1 MGFRKGRQYAITWCK
16 KAENYSYV
24 KALECYDEA
33 IKRDPTFAKPWYE
46 KGKIFARTPELPE
59 NWMWHDTIS
68 PYITGIKPPP
78 YPEVGSQTA
87 SKYRET
93 LKMFDKATEL
103 DPKSVNTWFAKG
115 NFYWKH
121 TNGER
126 DAIQCLSNA
135 IALDSKFE
143 PAWFVKA
150 QALGSLGKHEES
162 LKCYDEAIALLP
174 TDAKEKRYDEHG
186 RYYFFDR
193 WSGKADS
200 LSNLGKHEEAI
211 KCCDKAIAL
220 LPADAKARNT
230 DDNNYYFSSRWYI
243 KANALSELGKHKE
256 SVKCYDEALEM
267 GSNRGEGGH
276 MFGQKGITLA
286 KLGKHEEAIKCYD
299 EALKRMGYRSDDF
312 LQKINLAKAD
322 ALSEL
327 GESVS
332 DETSMFKCYS
342 SAIRFYTDKLFDG
355 KHNPVE
361 DEDWEEGVK
370 KLQET
375 CSQAINGLKKWYRP
389 DDN

>member
-1 MGFRKGRQYAITWCK
+1 LGFRKGRQYAITWCK

-103 DPKSVNTWFAKG
+103 DPKSVNIWFAKG

-211 KCCDKAIAL
+211 KCCDKA
-220 LPADAKARNT
+220 
-230 DDNNYYFSSRWYI
+230 
-243 KANALSELGKHKE
+243 
-256 SVKCYDEALEM
+256 LEM
-267 GSNRGEGGH
+267 VGRDEGH
-276 MFGQKGITLA
+276 HVFGQKGITLA
-286 KLGKHEEAIKCYD
+286 KLGKHEESIKCYD
-299 EALKRMGYRSDDF
+299 EALKRMGYRSDDS
-312 LQKINLAKAD
+312 LPEINLAKAD

-327 GESVS
+327 GEGVS
-332 DETSMFKCYS
+332 DETSMVKCYS
-342 SAIRFYTDKLFDG
+342 SAIRFYTDKLFDD
-355 KHNPVE
+355 KHQPVV
-361 DEDWEEGVK
+361 DIDDWEEGAR
-370 KLQET
+370 KLQEI
-375 CSQAINGLKKWYRP
+375 CSRAINGFEKYYHY
-389 DDN
+389 DDEEV

>member
-1 MGFRKGRQYAITWCK
+1 LGFRTGRKYAITWCK
-16 KAENYSYV
+16 KAENYSDV
-24 KALECYDEA
+24 KALECHDEA
-33 IKRDPTFAKPWYE
+33 IKRDPEFAEPWYQ
-46 KGKIFARTPELPE
+46 KGKIFAKSKD
-59 NWMWHDTIS
+59 WMWDGTIS
-68 PYITGIKPPP
+68 PYIAGMAEPK
-78 YPEVGSQTA
+78 YPEKFTGPIA
-87 SKYRET
+87 NKYRET
-93 LKMFDKATEL
+93 LKCFDKATEL
-103 DPKSVNTWFAKG
+103 DPKFVDAWFAKG
-115 NFYWKH
+115 KFYWKH
-121 TNGER
+121 DNGER

-150 QALGSLGKHEES
+150 EALASLGRHEES

-193 WSGKADS
+193 WAGKADL
-200 LSNLGKHEEAI
+200 LSELGKHEEAI
-211 KCCDKAIAL
+211 KCYDK
-220 LPADAKARNT
+220 
-230 DDNNYYFSSRWYI
+230 
-243 KANALSELGKHKE
+243 
-256 SVKCYDEALEM
+256 ALEM
-267 GSNRGEGGH
+267 VGRDEGYNV
-276 MFGQKGITLA
+276 FAKKGITLA
-286 KLGKHEEAIKCYD
+286 SLGRHEESIKCYD
-299 EALKRMGYRSDDF
+299 EALKRMGYRSGDS
-312 LQKINLAKAD
+312 LPKMNLAKAD

-332 DETSMFKCYS
+332 DETPFKCYS

-389 DDN
+389 EDD

>member
-33 IKRDPTFAKPWYE
+33 IKRDSTFAKPWYE
-46 KGKIFARTPELPE
+46 KGRIFADTPELPE

-193 WSGKADS
+193 WYGKAY
-200 LSNLGKHEEAI
+200 L
-211 KCCDKAIAL
+211 
-220 LPADAKARNT
+220 
-230 DDNNYYFSSRWYI
+230 
-243 KANALSELGKHKE
+243 LSELGRHE
-256 SVKCYDEALEM
+256 EALKCYDKALEICPLRAELLERPL
-267 GSNRGEGGH
+267 SK
-276 MFGQKGITLA
+276 KGITLA
-286 KLGKHEEAIKCYD
+286 KLGRHEEALKCYD
-299 EALKRMGYRSDDF
+299 EATKEVNYRRSDLDPVEMD
-312 LQKINLAKAD
+312 LAKAD

-327 GESVS
+327 GKQYEK
-332 DETSMFKCYS
+332 MLKCYS
-342 SAIRFYTDKLFDG
+342 DAISICAKELVDG
-355 KHNPVE
+355 KME
-361 DEDWEEGVK
+361 GDLWEKGVK
-370 KLQET
+370 KLQEI
-375 CSQAINGLKKWYRP
+375 CSQAINGSKKY
-389 DDN
+389 DSKIIDE